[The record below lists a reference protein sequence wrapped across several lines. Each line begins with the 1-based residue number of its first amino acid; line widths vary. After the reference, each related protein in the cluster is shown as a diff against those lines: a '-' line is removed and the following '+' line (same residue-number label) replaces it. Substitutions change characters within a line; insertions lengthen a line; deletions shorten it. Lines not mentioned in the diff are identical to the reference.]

1 MAAGVQAQNINLG
14 NTGGFF
20 GWFRLGTLT
29 LQQQGADASIQIVSG
44 GGYNANYHQNGE
56 CQIHFRTSN
65 GVSETNGFF
74 ASGSFYNTGRTKI
87 ISSIRVIQ
95 VNQSTWEFYAV
106 MPSYTG
112 LEAVLSLSSV
122 SGNWQPSLAKLDP
135 PTNLTALDLTEE
147 FLVSSNT
154 YFMDN
159 VGIGTATP
167 REKLSVNGN
176 IRAREIKVEA
186 TNWPDYVFD
195 EGYEIISL
203 PKLEQYIKVYRHLPE
218 MPSAKQIAASGLAV
232 GEVVRLQQ
240 QKIEEL
246 TLHLIEKDK
255 NAMQLEKKL
264 NSQTALL
271 VAFEERLK
279 KLEHSNIRNPTTTKN
294 KP

>member
-1 MAAGVQAQNINLG
+1 MAVGVQAQNINFG

-56 CQIHFRTSN
+56 CHIHFRTSN
-65 GVSETNGFF
+65 GASETNGFF

-87 ISSIRVIQ
+87 VSSIRVIQ
-95 VNQSTWEFYAV
+95 VNQYTWDFYAV

-122 SGNWQPSLAKLDP
+122 SGNWQPSLTKMDP
-135 PTNLTALDLTEE
+135 PANVISADLTEE
-147 FLVSSNT
+147 FLVSSST

-159 VGIGTATP
+159 VGIGTTTP

-176 IRAREIKVEA
+176 IRAKEIKVEA
-186 TNWPDYVFD
+186 TNWPDYVFEED
-195 EGYEIISL
+195 YQVVT
-203 PKLEQYIKVYRHLPE
+203 LEVLESYIKTHKHLPG
-218 MPSAKQIAASGLAV
+218 MPSAKDVEANGIAVSEMLK
-232 GEVVRLQQ
+232 LQQ

-246 TLHLIEKDK
+246 TLQLIELSKK
-255 NAMQLEKKL
+255 VETQNAD
-264 NSQTALL
+264 
-271 VAFEERLK
+271 LK
-279 KLEHSNIRNPTTTKN
+279 GLKN
-294 KP
+294 KK